1 MTNEERDEILLKK
14 GLTKIQAGQTV
25 ENFLNDIND
34 NFAKIQ
40 TTIEGAP
47 TKITISEDAPVGGQH
62 GDIWIVYEK

>member
-1 MTNEERDEILLKK
+1 MTNEERDEILLEK

-34 NFAKIQ
+34 NFAKMQ

-47 TKITISEDAPVGGQH
+47 TTITISKDTPVGGQH
-62 GDIWIVYEK
+62 GDIWIVYEE